1 MGVWTLTAIQRED
14 VVSRTATNIFIIS
27 HSKGKEISEDA
38 AHAAALSI
46 EKKSYTAAEVAA
58 VTTTGNRPAS
68 EVTNT
73 YARKLSELL
82 LEVIRSSGVTAEQG
96 SSSQGLLD
104 LTGSR
109 DFLNHDGA
117 TEALQLMLA
126 PGSAISQVRL
136 STKSFGREAAAV
148 AAQAISNV
156 LHCLTDADISDV
168 IAGRPEE
175 EALDVLRI
183 LSKALAACPLLKS
196 LNLSD
201 NALGEKGIR
210 ACAEVLTSLAA
221 LESLTV
227 QNVGCSINAC
237 AALSQILLRCAALKQ
252 LHLFNNMSDN
262 AGAELIAQILSRS
275 PVMEDFR
282 MASSRVG
289 PQGGIALAAGLSAG
303 FHLARLDLS
312 DNPMTAAVAPALAQ
326 LIALQPGLTAL
337 NLNDA
342 SLGDRGVA
350 AVAAAVAAGV
360 PLLRELGLAL
370 NEVSPKGALAVA
382 AAVASKRHLTKLNM
396 RENELADL
404 GCVLLAAA
412 ASRCTALTT
421 LDFCGNQA
429 HKVGAVALAKAAA
442 GLPGIQLLALDEN
455 CISESGLEE
464 VRGILSAAG
473 KGAVLGPLEENEEE
487 DADEDDDGEYEQSGR
502 GGAMLAALE
511 QAMSGLAVAP

>member
-1 MGVWTLTAIQRED
+1 MQHLRRKTARAFATGKASED

-210 ACAEVLTSLAA
+210 ACAEVLTSL
-221 LESLTV
+221 
-227 QNVGCSINAC
+227 
-237 AALSQILLRCAALKQ
+237 
-252 LHLFNNMSDN
+252 
-262 AGAELIAQILSRS
+262 ILSRS

-289 PQGGIALAAGLSAG
+289 PQGGIALASGLSAG
-303 FHLARLDLS
+303 FHLVRLDLS
-312 DNPMTAAVAPALAQ
+312 DNPMTPAVAPALAQ
-326 LIALQPGLTAL
+326 LILLQPSLTAL
-337 NLNDA
+337 NLNDT

-350 AVAAAVAAGV
+350 AIAAAVAAGV

-370 NEVSPKGALAVA
+370 NEVSPKGAL
-382 AAVASKRHLTKLNM
+382 LNM

-442 GLPGIQLLALDEN
+442 GLPDIQLLALDEN

-473 KGAVLGPLEENEEE
+473 KGAVLGPLEDNEEE
-487 DADEDDDGEYEQSGR
+487 DADEEDDGEDEQSGK

-511 QAMSGLAVAP
+511 QAMSGLAVAH